1 MHCVWYGSELLCPVG
16 ECLLDTELCLEWN
29 GITHCVLWVSVY
41 YIHTLCLVLNGITVS
56 CG

>member
-1 MHCVWYGSELLCPVG
+1 MHCVWYGSELLCHVG
-16 ECLLDTELCLEWN
+16 ECLLDTELCLEWK

-41 YIHTLCLVLNGITVS
+41 YIHTLCLVLKGITVS